1 MVKSYDFHGG
11 SRLLKVAYIEVF
23 LRMASVVIWV
33 GDHATEGA
41 SLGSLFVQ

>member
-1 MVKSYDFHGG
+1 MVKFYVFHGE
-11 SRLLKVAYIEVF
+11 SRLFKVAYIEVS

-41 SLGSLFVQ
+41 SLGSSVQ